1 MTRDKKLV
9 KCVNLRQVSSVERVE
24 VGEKKEES
32 GRTVRI
38 YAFGIVM
45 ARVTLEIPIYYSE
58 EK

>member
-45 ARVTLEIPIYYSE
+45 ARVTLEFPIYYSE
-58 EK
+58 GK